1 LSGSG
6 FEEEKTSGK
15 VFSWFLLDR
24 ERGGG
29 SGRVASWA
37 ERGRK
42 GGGKEREGELGRGW
56 SAREKREKERG
67 CGFKILNLIL
77 LYGCGSVINIITICY
92 IFFV

>member
-1 LSGSG
+1 MDQVLKKKKLQVK
-6 FEEEKTSGK
+6 F
-15 VFSWFLLDR
+15 FSWFLLDR
-24 ERGGG
+24 ESGGG
-29 SGRVASWA
+29 SGR
-37 ERGRK
+37 G
-42 GGGKEREGELGRGW
+42 GELGRGW